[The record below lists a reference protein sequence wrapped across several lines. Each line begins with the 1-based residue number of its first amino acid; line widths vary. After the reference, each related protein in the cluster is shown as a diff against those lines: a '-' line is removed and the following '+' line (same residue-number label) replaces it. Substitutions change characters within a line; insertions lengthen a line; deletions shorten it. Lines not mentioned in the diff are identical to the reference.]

1 MYFIAHCLDKPDSLQ
16 IRLDNRPI
24 HLAYLEGLGTKVV
37 LAGPYLDASG
47 NPCGSMLLFEAPDQ
61 ATVEA
66 WVAGDPYAK
75 AGLFALVEVRPW
87 RWVIN
92 PPKLA

>member
-1 MYFIAHCLDKPDSLQ
+1 
-16 IRLDNRPI
+16 
-24 HLAYLEGLGTKVV
+24 
-37 LAGPYLDASG
+37 
-47 NPCGSMLLFEAPDQ
+47 MLLFEAPDQ

-87 RWVIN
+87 RWVIH

>member
-1 MYFIAHCLDKPDSLQ
+1 MYFVAHCLDKPGSLNT
-16 IRLDNRPI
+16 RLENRPT
-24 HLAYLEGLGTKVV
+24 HLAYLESLGNKVV
-37 LAGPYLDASG
+37 LAGPYLDAAG
-47 NPCGSMLLFEAPDQ
+47 APCGSMLLFDGPDQ
-61 ATVEA
+61 ASVEA

-92 PPKLA
+92 PPASA